1 MTRLLSFVVGA
12 FVAIQLGSPAI
23 AFAAVVAPAEVEA
36 AIAANVAKVP
46 EFVFIR
52 EEAERL
58 GLKAYLF
65 GGTAA
70 SFAHYVRDEL
80 GHVKGEAGF
89 DAGRFDYDFT
99 SIFRSTQDL
108 DIVID
113 GPMAKIEQLQSL
125 ILAKYPTFAGDR
137 GVKWELRSLRESS
150 GQPNKTGY
158 KEALID
164 SSDFLLQNYDSH
176 STGLIRVTQGDSTAP
191 VRDLRDWTSKIS
203 QFEKDVLAGRLH
215 FYLSDQHYASPRAK
229 SGGNPEIFSVIRA
242 LTKAF
247 QYDLSFTPETLETF
261 KAVIARTDF
270 GLLGRDA
277 TLKRRLL
284 DISKK
289 LFLHAV
295 DLELAWNTCEQLGL
309 RKKLMAYDDAR
320 SLDSL
325 ALLMNK

>member
-80 GHVKGEAGF
+80 GHIKGEASF
-89 DAGRFDYDFT
+89 DAGRLDYDFT

-137 GVKWELRSLRESS
+137 GVKWELRSLREAKNSPS
-150 GQPNKTGY
+150 APDY
-158 KEALID
+158 KEALLESHDFLRQNSD
-164 SSDFLLQNYDSH
+164 SS
-176 STGLIRVTQGDSTAP
+176 STGLIEVTTPEKPG
-191 VRDLRDWTSKIS
+191 VVVLDLRDRQRPSR
-203 QFEKDVLAGRLH
+203 FLRDVTMRT
-215 FYLSDQHYASPRAK
+215 
-229 SGGNPEIFSVIRA
+229 
-242 LTKAF
+242 LT
-247 QYDLSFTPETLETF
+247 
-261 KAVIARTDF
+261 
-270 GLLGRDA
+270 
-277 TLKRRLL
+277 
-284 DISKK
+284 
-289 LFLHAV
+289 
-295 DLELAWNTCEQLGL
+295 
-309 RKKLMAYDDAR
+309 
-320 SLDSL
+320 
-325 ALLMNK
+325 